1 MSSKL
6 TSFPSGTGA
15 SCVIQC
21 QSTRVCPKK
30 THCMSPARAEPWD
43 AHTVSATW
51 LWGDTHRSQWLLLSP
66 SAHMS
71 GLLAE
76 NEQISKECAHS
87 LSTRRGRAAC
97 GRLLCSSCKALSEEG
112 VTAELWEFM
121 VPWYW
126 PAYSHLEPAREMCPQ
141 QKLLMRQAE
150 ITSAVQT
157 GPFLTDREV
166 ISRTWG
172 NSALILH

>member
-1 MSSKL
+1 
-6 TSFPSGTGA
+6 
-15 SCVIQC
+15 
-21 QSTRVCPKK
+21 
-30 THCMSPARAEPWD
+30 MSPARTEPWD
-43 AHTVSATW
+43 PHAVSATGPG
-51 LWGDTHRSQWLLLSP
+51 GDFHRSQQLLPYP

-71 GLLAE
+71 GFLAE

-87 LSTRRGRAAC
+87 LSTRRREAAC
-97 GRLLCSSCKALSEEG
+97 GRLLCSFSKALSEEG

-141 QKLLMRQAE
+141 QKLLTRQAE

-157 GPFLTDREV
+157 GPSLTDREV
-166 ISRTWG
+166 ISRT
-172 NSALILH
+172 